1 MKMKLLILAVLPFLT
16 PINMNSQEEKA
27 SWVQYVNPLI
37 GTEVW
42 QSGVAVAGHEDPSGY
57 TFPRSDRAFR
67 DDRMDC
73 PYFREQAR
81 WNAAPSGTLLV

>member
-42 QSGVAVAGHEDPSGY
+42 QSGVAVPGMKSFGIY
-57 TFPRSDRAFR
+57 FSRSDRAFR

>member
-57 TFPRSDRAFR
+57 TFPGVTEPF
-67 DDRMDC
+67 
-73 PYFREQAR
+73 
-81 WNAAPSGTLLV
+81 GTVSYTHLTLPTNSRV

>member
-27 SWVQYVNPLI
+27 SWVQYVNPWI

-42 QSGVAVAGHEDPSGY
+42 QSGPVKHN
-57 TFPRSDRAFR
+57 R
-67 DDRMDC
+67 
-73 PYFREQAR
+73 
-81 WNAAPSGTLLV
+81 GTIQRKSFYSPCRIPEKGKK

>member
-42 QSGVAVAGHEDPSGY
+42 QSGVAVAGHEDLWDIL
-57 TFPRSDRAFR
+57 FP
-67 DDRMDC
+67 
-73 PYFREQAR
+73 E
-81 WNAAPSGTLLV
+81 

>member
-42 QSGVAVAGHEDPSGY
+42 QSGVAVAGHEILRDIL
-57 TFPRSDRAFR
+57 FP
-67 DDRMDC
+67 
-73 PYFREQAR
+73 E
-81 WNAAPSGTLLV
+81 